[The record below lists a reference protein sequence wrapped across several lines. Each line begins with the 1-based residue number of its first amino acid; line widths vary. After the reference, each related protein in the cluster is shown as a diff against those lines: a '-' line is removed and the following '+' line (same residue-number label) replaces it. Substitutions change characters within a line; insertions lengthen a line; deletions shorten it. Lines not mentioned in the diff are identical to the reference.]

1 VCKFSGSARRAV
13 LFGRL
18 RRPPRICRLEGY
30 LVGTWI
36 VSVVA
41 ASFVLA
47 TVTPVGSFS
56 DMIDLGIRYILPD
69 QCIVAVVLADQ
80 NDSE

>member
-1 VCKFSGSARRAV
+1 
-13 LFGRL
+13 
-18 RRPPRICRLEGY
+18 
-30 LVGTWI
+30 

-56 DMIDLGIRYILPD
+56 DMIDLGIKYILPD
-69 QCIVAVVLADQ
+69 QYIVAVVLADQ
-80 NDSE
+80 DDFE